1 MIRKISDSVTLVSED
16 DLSGHPFESQY
27 PVPDGMAYNTYIVKG
42 EKTALLDAPDES
54 VADRWAEELLEA
66 LGGRTVDYYVVHH
79 MEPDHSA
86 SMKRVLSMF
95 PGARIVASAKALRM
109 MNQFLNAD
117 MSAVTDTVKEGD
129 VLDLG
134 GGTQLKFIEAP
145 NVHWPE
151 VIMSYLPAE
160 RTLFSVDAWGRFGPG
175 SADYAWMDGARRYYF
190 NIVGKFGAAVL
201 KVLDKASGLDIAGIC
216 PLHGCPLEEDIGR
229 YVSVYRG
236 WASYEPEDD
245 GIAVICASF
254 YGNTKRAAE
263 HAAETVRKMGRPVT
277 FVDLMEQ
284 DASYAIEAAFR
295 HPAMIVAATTYEGGL
310 NPRMKI
316 FLEELVS
323 KKYGSRRVGII
334 ENGSF
339 GPRSGKIMREILS
352 GAEGISAAENN
363 VTISSAPTEEN
374 MAQIESL
381 TKSLLE

>member
-1 MIRKISDSVTLVSED
+1 MTRKISDSVTLVSED

-66 LGGRTVDYYVVHH
+66 LGGRAVDYYVVHH

-175 SADYAWMDGARRYYF
+175 SADYEWMAGARRYYF
-190 NIVGKFGAAVL
+190 NIVGKFGA
-201 KVLDKASGLDIAGIC
+201 D
-216 PLHGCPLEEDIGR
+216 GCPLEEGIGK
-229 YVSVYRG
+229 YVSIYRG

-263 HAAETVRKMGRPVT
+263 HAAETARKMGRPAT

-352 GAEGISAAENN
+352 EAEGISAAENN

>member
-1 MIRKISDSVTLVSED
+1 MIRHLSDRVVLVSED

-42 EKTALLDAPDES
+42 EKTALLDAPDAS
-54 VADRWAEELLEA
+54 VAEKWAAELREA

-79 MEPDHSA
+79 MEPDHSS
-86 SMKRVLSMF
+86 SMRTVLSMF
-95 PGARIVASAKALRM
+95 PEARIVASAKALRM
-109 MNQFLNAD
+109 MDQFLGAD
-117 MSAVTDTVKEGD
+117 MAPRTDVVKEGD
-129 VLDLG
+129 ALDLG
-134 GGTQLKFIEAP
+134 GGAELRFIEAP

-160 RTLFSVDAWGRFGPG
+160 RTLFSADAWGRFGPG
-175 SADYAWMDGARRYYF
+175 SADYGWMAGARRYYF

-201 KVLDKASGLDIAGIC
+201 KVLDKASGLDIARIC
-216 PLHGCPLEEDIGR
+216 PLHGCPIEEDIDK
-229 YVSVYRG
+229 YVSIYRG
-236 WASYEPEDD
+236 WASSEPEDD
-245 GIAVICASF
+245 GLAVICASF

-263 HAAETVRKMGRPVT
+263 HAAETARTAGRPVT

-310 NPRMKI
+310 NPRMRI

-323 KKYGSRRVGII
+323 KKYRSRRIGII
-334 ENGSF
+334 ENGTF
-339 GPRSGKIMREILS
+339 GPRAGKVMREILS
-352 GAEGISAAENN
+352 GAEDIRISEGT

-374 MAQIESL
+374 MAQTEAEVRE
-381 TKSLLE
+381 LLG

>member
-1 MIRKISDSVTLVSED
+1 MIRHLSDRVVLVSED

-27 PVPDGMAYNTYIVKG
+27 PVPDGMAYNTYIVRG
-42 EKTALLDAPDES
+42 EKTALLDAPDAS
-54 VADRWAEELLEA
+54 VADRWAEELREA

-79 MEPDHSA
+79 MEPDHSS
-86 SMKRVLSMF
+86 SMRRVLSMF
-95 PGARIVASAKALRM
+95 PEARIVTSAKALRM
-109 MNQFLNAD
+109 MNQFLGAD
-117 MSAVTDTVKEGD
+117 MSARTVIVKEGD
-129 VLDLG
+129 SLDLG
-134 GGTQLKFIEAP
+134 KGTELKFIEAP

-151 VIMSYLPAE
+151 VIMSYLPSE
-160 RTLFSVDAWGRFGPG
+160 KILFSADAWGRFGPG

-263 HAAETVRKMGRPVT
+263 HAAEAAEKMGRPVT

-284 DASYAIEAAFR
+284 DASYAIGAAFR

-323 KKYGSRRVGII
+323 KKYRSRRVGII
-334 ENGSF
+334 ENGTF
-339 GPRSGKIMREILS
+339 GPRAGKIMKEILS
-352 GAEGISAAENN
+352 EAEDIAMDAGT

-374 MAQIESL
+374 MEQIGEMAE
-381 TKSLLE
+381 TLLG